1 MIWRVHI
8 ICFILDAYMTTPGI
22 KSQSAK
28 NNKFNK
34 ITESEIIYYPKFS
47 GQKKLIFAS
56 EFNLFIPIKEHPF
69 AAINRI
75 NDFFL

>member
-1 MIWRVHI
+1 MLYIRCIHDHSWYKI
-8 ICFILDAYMTTPGI
+8 PECKKQQI
-22 KSQSAK
+22 QQ
-28 NNKFNK
+28 